1 MPRRLYVLDGWR
13 HRPRE
18 ESSVSA
24 DVGAERRV
32 APEQAMRIFL
42 RPLANPVPLGFIGLA
57 GGTIALTSLQV
68 GWVPVTEAHQVA
80 LAVLL
85 IASPLQFL
93 ASVIG
98 FLCRDPAAATGMG
111 TLAVSWLVIGVTV
124 LQSPRGSRSLALGV
138 VLFYLAGAL
147 LVSAVL
153 AALGKALA
161 GAVFTLAVARFAVT
175 AAYEYFG
182 GTGVEHA
189 AGWLGLAL
197 CVLALYAA
205 LAFEL
210 EALRHATVLPTL
222 RHGAGRRALSD
233 DGLAAVGPAEREAGV
248 RRQL

>member
-1 MPRRLYVLDGWR
+1 
-13 HRPRE
+13 
-18 ESSVSA
+18 
-24 DVGAERRV
+24 
-32 APEQAMRIFL
+32 MRIFL
-42 RPLANPVPLGFIGLA
+42 RPLASPIPMGFIALA

-68 GWVPVTEAHQVA
+68 GWVPVAESHQVA

-85 IASPLQFL
+85 IAPPLQLL

-98 FLCRDPAAATGMG
+98 FLSRDPAAATGMG

-124 LQSPRGSRSLALGV
+124 LMSPPGSRSLALGV

-147 LVSAVL
+147 LISALL

-161 GAVFTLAVARFAVT
+161 AVVFAVAVARFTLT

-197 CVLALYAA
+197 GVLALFAA

-210 EALRHATVLPTL
+210 EAVRHAPVLPTM
-222 RHGAGRRALSD
+222 RHGAGRRALSGA
-233 DGLAAVGPAEREAGV
+233 GLAAVGPAEREAGV
-248 RRQL
+248 RQQL